1 MEKIIGIT
9 FTMILG
15 LVFLLIGRFFLV
27 KDKKLKNKGGKS
39 TAKIIEKKVGSR
51 NRLYITLEY
60 AADGELIRK
69 KMVTSRFFYV
79 FNEGDE
85 VNIFYDRDKPKSFC
99 FENDVRYIVISIIFF
114 FAGGMELLVVVLSF
128 FNE

>member
-39 TAKIIEKKVGSR
+39 TAKIIEKKSEAEID
-51 NRLYITLEY
+51 YILHWSTL
-60 AADGELIRK
+60 
-69 KMVTSRFFYV
+69 
-79 FNEGDE
+79 
-85 VNIFYDRDKPKSFC
+85 
-99 FENDVRYIVISIIFF
+99 
-114 FAGGMELLVVVLSF
+114 
-128 FNE
+128 

>member
-15 LVFLLIGRFFLV
+15 LVFLLIGRFFLI

-85 VNIFYDRDKPKSFC
+85 VNIFYDRDKLKSFC

>member
-15 LVFLLIGRFFLV
+15 LVFLLIGRFFLI
-27 KDKKLKNKGGKS
+27 KDKKLKNKGSKS

-60 AADGELIRK
+60 TADGELIRK
-69 KMVTSRFFYV
+69 KMVTSRFFMHLM
-79 FNEGDE
+79 
-85 VNIFYDRDKPKSFC
+85 KAMK
-99 FENDVRYIVISIIFF
+99 
-114 FAGGMELLVVVLSF
+114 
-128 FNE
+128 